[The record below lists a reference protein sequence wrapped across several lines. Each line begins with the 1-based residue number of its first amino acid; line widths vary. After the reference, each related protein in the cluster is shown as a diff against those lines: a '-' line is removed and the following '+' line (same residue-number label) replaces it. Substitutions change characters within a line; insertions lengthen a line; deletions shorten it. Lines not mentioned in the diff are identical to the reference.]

1 MPMNGKTEKEVRDN
15 FNCLKAKL
23 EKQNYEVIDSVI
35 KDFDKIEAKNKSI
48 YCLSKSIEFLSLVD
62 CVFFANGWQNA
73 RGCKIEHEIAKAY
86 GLEVIYEKEPKDETK
101 IGIGKTACENSYYEY
116 LNWN

>member
-1 MPMNGKTEKEVRDN
+1 MPMNGKTEKDVRDN
-15 FNCLKAKL
+15 FNRLKAKL

-35 KDFDKIEAKNKSI
+35 KDFDKIEAKNKPI
-48 YCLSKSIEFLSLVD
+48 YCLSKSVEFLSLVD

-86 GLEVIYEKEPKDETK
+86 GLEVLYEKEPKDEAK

-116 LNWN
+116 LNRN